1 MSFFREN
8 HALDDLFS
16 ELEAFASGRSS
27 TAWRVFG
34 AHPARD
40 DSGISG
46 CMFRTWAPN
55 AVRVSVI
62 GEFNNWDLTLCPMTR
77 LPGGVWEVF
86 VPNLKRY
93 DRYQF
98 AVIGADG
105 KLVSKAD
112 PFAFYADLRPGTASR
127 YYDFAGGHHWNDGA
141 WLDYRTRLSPHDSP
155 MNIYECHLP
164 SWRRTG
170 EGEFLNY
177 RTLAAYLVPYAKE
190 MGYTHVE
197 FLPITEHPL
206 DASWGYQ
213 CTGYFSATSRLGTP
227 DDLKYLIDQL
237 HQAGIGV
244 IMDWVPAHFPRD
256 PFGLYNFDGTPTF
269 EYSDPNMAD
278 HPDWGTRCFDLG
290 KPEVRSF
297 LLSSAL
303 FWISQFHMD
312 GLRVDAVSSM
322 LYLNFGRE
330 SGEWTPNVQGGAEN
344 LEAIEFLRLLNTT
357 VREQFPDVLMIA
369 EESTSFPG
377 VTAPPEEGGLGFH
390 FKWNMGWMNDTCRY
404 IQTPIPMRPTNRKD
418 LTFPLMYAF
427 SERYVLPISHD
438 EVVYGKRS
446 YIGKMPGND
455 SMKFAGV
462 RAFYGHMLTQPGK
475 KLSFMG
481 SEFGQRNEWNYRYSI
496 DWHLLE
502 TESHRQLQEYV
513 KSANA
518 YYLSHPA
525 LWEQDDSWDGFQ
537 WLCVDDAKSGI
548 IVYLRSG
555 TDPAQPLM
563 VACNFSADY
572 HRGYRVGVPFGSTWA
587 VDFSSD
593 ALRFGGQGR
602 ENSAPIKSEH
612 TETPD
617 FPLSVSLD
625 LPPLSCVIYRCVCR
639 YPQQKSPAPTAEDTN
654 PSVKIQSDLIS

>member
-8 HALDDLFS
+8 PPRDDFFP
-16 ELEAFASGRSS
+16 ELEKFFSGRSS

-40 DSGISG
+40 NSGISG
-46 CMFRTWAPN
+46 CLFRLWAPK
-55 AVRVSVI
+55 AVSVAVI
-62 GEFNNWDLTLCPMTR
+62 GDFNNWDEAACPM
-77 LPGGVWEVF
+77 LPRSNGVWEAF
-86 VPNLKRY
+86 VPGLDRY
-93 DRYQF
+93 DRYRY
-98 AVIGADG
+98 AVCGADG
-105 KLVSKAD
+105 NTVQKAD
-112 PFAFYADLRPGTASR
+112 PFAFWADLRPDTASR
-127 YYDFAGGHHWNDGA
+127 YYDLSGGHHWNDSA
-141 WLDYRTRLSPHDSP
+141 WLDYRARLNAHTSP

-170 EGEFLNY
+170 DGKFLNY
-177 RTLAAYLVPYAKE
+177 RTIASYLVPYAKE

-206 DASWGYQ
+206 DGSWGYQ

-269 EYSDPNMAD
+269 EYTDPNMAD

-322 LYLNFGRE
+322 LYLNYSRE
-330 SGEWTPNVQGGAEN
+330 SGEWTPNADGGAEN
-344 LEAIEFLRLLNTT
+344 LEAIEFLRLLNAT

-377 VTAPPEEGGLGFH
+377 VTAPVEEGGLGFH
-390 FKWNMGWMNDTCRY
+390 LKWNMGWMNDTCRY
-404 IQTPIPMRPTNRKD
+404 IRTPIPMRPTDHKD

-427 SERYVLPISHD
+427 SERYILPISHD

-446 YIGKMPGND
+446 YFGKMSGNE
-455 SMKFAGV
+455 SMQFAGV
-462 RAFYGHMLTQPGK
+462 RAFYAHMLTQPGK

-481 SEFGQRNEWNYRYSI
+481 AEFGQQKEWDYRYSI

-502 TESHRQLQEYV
+502 NEPNRQLLEYV

-525 LWEQDDSWDGFQ
+525 LWEQDASWDGFQ
-537 WLCVDDAKSGI
+537 WLSVNGADSGS
-548 IVYLRSG
+548 IVYLRRDA
-555 TDPAQPLM
+555 TDSCPLM

-572 HRGYRVGVPFGSTWA
+572 HRGYLVGVPFGSTWA

-593 ALRFGGQGR
+593 APHFGGKGR
-602 ENSAPIKSEH
+602 ENPLPIRSEH
-612 TETPD
+612 VETPD
-617 FPLSVSLD
+617 FPQSVVLD

-639 YPQQKSPAPTAEDTN
+639 YPRQKSPAHAAEAQ

>member
-8 HALDDLFS
+8 PPRDDLFP
-16 ELEAFASGRSS
+16 ELEKFFSGRSS

-40 DSGISG
+40 NSGISG
-46 CMFRTWAPN
+46 CLFRLWAPK
-55 AVRVSVI
+55 AVSVAVI
-62 GEFNNWDLTLCPMTR
+62 GDFNNWDEAACPM
-77 LPGGVWEVF
+77 LPRSNGVWEAF
-86 VPNLKRY
+86 VPGLDRY
-93 DRYQF
+93 DRYRY
-98 AVIGADG
+98 AVCGADG
-105 KLVSKAD
+105 NTVQKAD
-112 PFAFYADLRPGTASR
+112 PFAFWADLRPDTASR
-127 YYDFAGGHHWNDGA
+127 YYDLSGGHHWNDSA
-141 WLDYRTRLSPHDSP
+141 WLDYRARLNAHTSP

-170 EGEFLNY
+170 DDKFLNY
-177 RTLAAYLVPYAKE
+177 RTIASYLVPYAKE

-206 DASWGYQ
+206 DGSWGYQ

-269 EYSDPNMAD
+269 EYTDPNMAD

-322 LYLNFGRE
+322 LYLNYSRE
-330 SGEWTPNVQGGAEN
+330 SGEWTPNADGGAEN
-344 LEAIEFLRLLNTT
+344 LEAIEFLRLLNAT

-377 VTAPPEEGGLGFH
+377 VTALPEEKGLGFH

-404 IQTPIPMRPTNRKD
+404 IQTPIPMRYTDHKD

-427 SERYVLPISHD
+427 SERYILPTSHD
-438 EVVYGKRS
+438 EVVSGKRS

-462 RAFYGHMLTQPGK
+462 RAFYAHMLTQPGK

-481 SEFGQRNEWNYRYSI
+481 AEFGQLQEWNYRYSI

-502 TESHRQLQEYV
+502 SDPNRQLQEYF

-525 LWEQDDSWDGFQ
+525 LWEQDGSWDGFQ
-537 WLCVDDAKSGI
+537 WLSVNDSKSAV
-548 IVYLRSG
+548 IVYLRLDASG
-555 TDPAQPLM
+555 SCPLM
-563 VACNFSADY
+563 VACNFSDTR
-572 HRGYRVGVPFGSTWA
+572 HRDYRVGVPFGSTWA

-593 ALRFGGQGR
+593 ARHFGGEGR
-602 ENSAPIKSEH
+602 EDAAPVKSEH
-612 TETPD
+612 TPTPD
-617 FPLSVSLD
+617 FPQSVALD

-639 YPQQKSPAPTAEDTN
+639 YPQKSPATPAQGQQ
-654 PSVKIQSDLIS
+654 PSVKIQSNLIS